1 VSTFVSFQASFPIS
15 LAPQIAADEYNP
27 VILVNLLYIHI
38 LHCSV
43 KVPEIMITRQGHYNI
58 TIFHMH
64 LSSGVSQT
72 EVKKEELWRY
82 VLHGTNN
89 SKVVFFFSSSVTISV
104 LLWHLNICS
113 NRQSKNEQKE
123 SFSKRSGA
131 SGPSGLAL

>member
-1 VSTFVSFQASFPIS
+1 VSALVFFQASFPIS

-43 KVPEIMITRQGHYNI
+43 KVSEIISEIMITRQGHYNI
-58 TIFHMH
+58 TILHMH

-82 VLHGTNN
+82 VLHCTNN
-89 SKVVFFFSSSVTISV
+89 SKVVFFF
-104 LLWHLNICS
+104 LP
-113 NRQSKNEQKE
+113 E
-123 SFSKRSGA
+123 SPFLFYCGI
-131 SGPSGLAL
+131 